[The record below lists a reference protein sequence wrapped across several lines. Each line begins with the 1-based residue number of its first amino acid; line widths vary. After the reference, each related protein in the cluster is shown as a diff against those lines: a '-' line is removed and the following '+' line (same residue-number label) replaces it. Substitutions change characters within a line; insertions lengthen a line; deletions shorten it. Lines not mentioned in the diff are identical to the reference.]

1 MAAPN
6 GYFDFVNGPA
16 RYRTPRI
23 APERWEQHRLRI
35 TELYLESGKTLAE
48 VVMLMGVDH
57 GFYAK

>member
-6 GYFDFVNGPA
+6 GAFDFVNGPA

-23 APERWEQHRLRI
+23 APERWERHRPHI
-35 TELYLESGKTLAE
+35 AELYLESGKTLAE
-48 VVMLMGVDH
+48 IVTLMEVDH